1 MDSVDLLGQSPQ
13 RLFMEDKP
21 IRALVTKS
29 NSLVEARY
37 QFSIWETRV
46 FTRLVSL
53 IQPEDEDFKRY
64 RLRIRDLIDFFGVND
79 NNAYAKIKAV
89 PENLLKKV
97 VTIPYVENGEDRFLK
112 TGLIAQASIP
122 KKKEGYIE
130 LSFHP
135 DLKPYLLQLKRTF
148 LSYDIRNV
156 LKISSVHSIRIYEL
170 LKQYEKI
177 GYREF
182 KLDQLKK
189 ILGVQD
195 KYKLYGHFK
204 SRVLHKAQE
213 DLKHYTDIRFT
224 FEEIK
229 DGRRVSA
236 LVFAIDANLCL
247 DDEEENQARHL
258 QKRLK
263 EELEQ
268 QLQLWGIVGKA
279 QVVFFKKFSLEYLEE
294 RVRYV
299 HNQLAIKASRDETI
313 QNIGGY
319 FNTIV
324 HKKDLVDYIE
334 QQKQEKRSKA
344 VLAKQRSAYKKQLK
358 AALQQ
363 LKRELEHKEQTAIQ
377 RIFEREPQLKV
388 ELMEQVR
395 TNSPNFYADEQQSNS
410 DYFNNNPLFRAAVCI
425 LVKRYYHEVF
435 SPLQASYHPR
445 IEQLERQLNRL

>member
-1 MDSVDLLGQSPQ
+1 
-13 RLFMEDKP
+13 MEDKP

-79 NNAYAKIKAV
+79 NDAYTKIKAV

-182 KLDQLKK
+182 ELDQLKK

-229 DGRRVSA
+229 EGRRVAA
-236 LVFAIDANLCL
+236 LVFAINANLCL
-247 DDEEENQARHL
+247 DEEEENQTRHL

-268 QLQLWGIVGKA
+268 QLQLWGIEGKA
-279 QVVFFKKFSLEYLEE
+279 QAIFFKKFSLEHLEE

-299 HNQLAIKASRDETI
+299 HNQLAIKASRSETI

-334 QQKQEKRSKA
+334 KQKQEKRSKA
-344 VLAKQRSAYKKQLK
+344 TLAKQRTAYKKQLK
-358 AALQQ
+358 AALQR
-363 LKRELEHKEQTAIQ
+363 LKRELEDKEQTAIQ
-377 RIFEREPQLKV
+377 RIFEREPELKI
-388 ELMEQVR
+388 ELMKQAR
-395 TNSPNFYADEQQSNS
+395 KNSPHFYANEQQTNE
-410 DYFNNNPLFRAAVCI
+410 DYFNTNPLFRAAVCI
-425 LVKRYYHEVF
+425 LVKRYYYDVF
-435 SPLQASYHPR
+435 APLQASYYPR